1 MTKLES
7 ATKILSILSEYEKR
21 CSSENFDLRDAG
33 NIHDLSILTR
43 DLGQDGLTAVLSVPK
58 AVSRASAKRDD
69 AEVERIRLTLIE
81 HFRSKQEA
89 QNSTLGRRSA
99 ADREFTFRAR
109 MKAEGAASEI
119 QSPHEPSKFE
129 LAKSGVALFIYCLVG
144 FTAWAWLAPML
155 YEFLDQRYVINALA
169 VKFALVVSTIVAY
182 GYAMVVL
189 WRRVK
194 TALESLVDPTPTP
207 EKSSPSIVARY
218 IASALVAGLTIM
230 LVVLLVN
237 YIVHSAAAA
246 AEDARVAKIAQIVS
260 QHHHLWGVFAAVPQG
275 AEITSGLAADFGSFA
290 GTFGDFFGG
299 LINPILT
306 FGTLVALA
314 VTLLMQ
320 RTQLNDEKH
329 RAGEAASVSNLQT
342 FETTFFN
349 LLSLHANTVSG
360 LHFVSDDIR
369 LASETVVARPRSYR
383 ADAGEHDEST
393 TSGRAVFTDVVET
406 MHEVPGRRDIG
417 KFVNRKYATP
427 GGVYKI
433 IQERHNYALGHY
445 FRNLY
450 QVLAFV
456 DRYSVRL
463 RNDSIHED
471 YKARKRYTNILRAQ
485 LSAHELCLLFY
496 NCDGELVDNGAFR
509 DLLIEWEVLEHIP
522 LRYSYK
528 KHHLYIEGFE
538 EYPVDH
544 MIDQYLG
551 DLLVDQRR
559 GGAFGKNPQVA
570 VFLELQPFLI

>member
-1 MTKLES
+1 MVGTHKRRKL
-7 ATKILSILSEYEKR
+7 
-21 CSSENFDLRDAG
+21 
-33 NIHDLSILTR
+33 
-43 DLGQDGLTAVLSVPK
+43 
-58 AVSRASAKRDD
+58 
-69 AEVERIRLTLIE
+69 RIWPVTVCRT
-81 HFRSKQEA
+81 
-89 QNSTLGRRSA
+89 
-99 ADREFTFRAR
+99 
-109 MKAEGAASEI
+109 
-119 QSPHEPSKFE
+119 
-129 LAKSGVALFIYCLVG
+129 
-144 FTAWAWLAPML
+144 
-155 YEFLDQRYVINALA
+155 
-169 VKFALVVSTIVAY
+169 
-182 GYAMVVL
+182 
-189 WRRVK
+189 
-194 TALESLVDPTPTP
+194 
-207 EKSSPSIVARY
+207 
-218 IASALVAGLTIM
+218 M

-237 YIVHSAAAA
+237 YIVHSVSAA
-246 AEDARVAKIAQIVS
+246 AEDARVAKVAQIVS
-260 QHHHLWGVFAAVPQG
+260 EHHHLWGVFAAVPQG
-275 AEITSGLAADFGSFA
+275 AEVRSSLAADFGSFA

-320 RTQLNDEKH
+320 RTQLTDEKH

-349 LLSLHANTVSG
+349 LLSLHANTISG

-369 LASETVVARPRSYR
+369 LASETVVERRRSYR
-383 ADAGEHDEST
+383 ADAGEPDESG
-393 TSGRAVFTDVVET
+393 TSGRAVFTDVVEII
-406 MHEVPGRRDIG
+406 HEVPGRRDIG
-417 KFVNRKYATP
+417 KYVNRKYATP
-427 GGVYKI
+427 GRVYKI

-456 DRYSVRL
+456 DRYGVRL
-463 RNDSIHED
+463 KNDNVQED

-485 LSAHELCLLFY
+485 LSAHVLCLLFY

-522 LRYSYK
+522 LRYSYN

-551 DLLVDQRR
+551 DITVGQRR

-570 VFLELQPFLI
+570 VFSELQPLFN